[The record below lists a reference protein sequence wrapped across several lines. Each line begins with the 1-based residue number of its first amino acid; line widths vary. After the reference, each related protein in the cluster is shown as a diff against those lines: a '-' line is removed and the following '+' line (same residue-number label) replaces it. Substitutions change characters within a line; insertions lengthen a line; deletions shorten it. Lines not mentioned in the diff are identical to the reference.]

1 MKQRRRL
8 SLTVASLIAGLV
20 LATMGASTSLAQE
33 PAPASVTLV
42 HGVRGLIADVY
53 LDGALA
59 LPAFEPER
67 TTDALSIPAGPHTVD
82 VRTAGAAADSAPVVS
97 ASVDLPPGGQFS
109 AVVHL
114 AQDGSPTV
122 TLYPDDLSQVQAG
135 GARVVVRHAAAA
147 PPIDVNLDG
156 AQLAAALANAN
167 QAESD
172 TAPGSHT
179 VEVQLEGAP
188 APALPPEDV
197 PIAEGS
203 ATVLYLVGAANDNSL
218 VWLAQQ
224 QTGVASSAPT
234 AVRSGT
240 DGLAAPDSFPML
252 LVMLLGLVA
261 ALSAVKLAVAWR
273 R

>member
-8 SLTVASLIAGLV
+8 SLTVAGLV
-20 LATMGASTSLAQE
+20 GGLLLTGLGASTSLAQQ

-122 TLYPDDLSQVQAG
+122 TLYPDEATAVAAG
-135 GARVVVRHAAAA
+135 NARVIVRHAAAA

-156 AQLAAALANAN
+156 SQVAAALPNTGQANT
-167 QAESD
+167 D

-179 VEVQLEGAP
+179 VEVALGGAGT
-188 APALPPEDV
+188 PALPPEDV
-197 PIAEGS
+197 PTTEGAS
-203 ATVLYLVGAANDNSL
+203 TVLYLVGSANDNSL

-224 QTGVASSAPT
+224 RTGVASAPT

-240 DGLAAPDSFPML
+240 SGLAAPDAFPML
-252 LVMLLGLVA
+252 VVMLLALVA
-261 ALSAVKLAVAWR
+261 AVSAVRLAVAWR

>member
-1 MKQRRRL
+1 MMKQRRRL
-8 SLTVASLIAGLV
+8 FLSVATLLGGLV
-20 LATMGASTSLAQE
+20 LTTLTASMSSAQQ
-33 PAPASVTLV
+33 APASVTLV

-67 TTDALSIPAGPHTVD
+67 TTDPISIPAGPHTVD
-82 VRTAGAAADSAPVVS
+82 VRTAGSAASSAPVVS

-122 TLYPDDLSQVQAG
+122 TLYPDDLSQVPAG
-135 GARVVVRHAAAA
+135 SAKVVIRHAAAA
-147 PPIDVNLDG
+147 PPIDVDLDG
-156 AQLAAALANAN
+156 SQLTTALANTG
-167 QAESD
+167 QAD
-172 TAPGSHT
+172 TTTAPGNHT
-179 VEVQLEGAP
+179 VEVQLQGTP
-188 APALPPEDV
+188 SPALPPEDV

-203 ATVLYLVGAANDNSL
+203 STVLYLVGSASDSSL

-224 QTGVASSAPT
+224 RSGVQSAPT
-234 AVRSGT
+234 AVRSGSE
-240 DGLAAPDSFPML
+240 GLAAPDAFPML
-252 LVMLLGLVA
+252 VVMLLALVA
-261 ALSAVKLAVAWR
+261 GVSAVRLAVAWR